1 MKLFSTFQKTRAFT
15 LIELLLALFLGLL
28 LLGVFI
34 NFTNLSS
41 NSLKF
46 YREKSENE
54 IDYARDFFK
63 KRNRIFR

>member
-54 IDYARDFFK
+54 IDYARDFLK
-63 KRNRIFR
+63 EK